1 MVGAFGGSMI
11 DISGSSAVR
20 INALDMEKGYADDG
34 KDPLP
39 DKSEFVL
46 SLFEQIMQD
55 DLKAAALVH
64 SLTAA
69 YRLFTVRISPA
80 VTRAMH
86 RH

>member
-55 DLKAAALVH
+55 RSQSAASFH
-64 SLTAA
+64 
-69 YRLFTVRISPA
+69 
-80 VTRAMH
+80 H
-86 RH
+86 